1 MFDFNNS
8 HSTQIK
14 AIKLALK
21 LTRLGTILVATK
33 PTIYK
38 LRIALS
44 DLERN
49 YYDTLNLT
57 VALHP
62 SETPERMMARVI
74 AYCINAEAGLS
85 FAKGLSDTD
94 EPDLWVRT
102 MDEQTTLWVDVGEPS
117 PDRIKKASRQTKQV
131 RVYSFNSKSDVW
143 WEQNKSKFGL
153 LKADIYRINYSEIE
167 QFTKLLARTM
177 DLSVTITGQ
186 SAYIV
191 GGSDEV
197 EVNWQVLQSEN

>member
-1 MFDFNNS
+1 M
-8 HSTQIK
+8 
-14 AIKLALK
+14 
-21 LTRLGTILVATK
+21 ATK

-62 SETPERMMARVI
+62 SETPERMMARVM
-74 AYCINAEAGLS
+74 AYCINAQEGLS
-85 FAKGLSDTD
+85 FAKGLSDVD

-102 MDEQTTLWVDVGEPS
+102 MDDQTTLWVDVGEPS
-117 PDRIKKASRQTKQV
+117 VERVKKASRQARLV

-143 WEQNKSKFGL
+143 WEQGKSKFGM
-153 LKADIYRINYSEIE
+153 LKAEIFRLNHLEIE
-167 QFTKLLARTM
+167 RLTELLTRTM
-177 DLSVTITGQ
+177 DMSVTITGQ
-186 SAYIV
+186 SAFV
-191 GGSDEV
+191 ASDNGEV
-197 EVNWQVLQSEN
+197 EVNWEILQSKN

>member
-1 MFDFNNS
+1 
-8 HSTQIK
+8 
-14 AIKLALK
+14 
-21 LTRLGTILVATK
+21 VATK

-62 SETPERMMARVI
+62 SETPERMMARVM
-74 AYCINAEAGLS
+74 AYCINAQPELS
-85 FAKGLSDTD
+85 FAKGLSDVD
-94 EPDLWVRT
+94 EPDIWLRT
-102 MDEQTTLWVDVGEPS
+102 MDQQTSLWIDVGEPS
-117 PDRIKKASRQTKQV
+117 HDRIKKASRQAKQV

-143 WEQNKSKFGL
+143 WDQGKSKFGM
-153 LKADIYRINYSEIE
+153 LKADIFRFNHNEIE
-167 QFTKLLARTM
+167 ALTEMLARTM

-186 SAYIV
+186 SAYV
-191 GGSDEV
+191 AGKHGEV
-197 EVNWQVLQSEN
+197 EVNWEILQFKNS